1 MRRIL
6 RRCLIIGVLLGG
18 AFFLLPVVS
27 FDSPHSSL
35 IMDSAGEVLGATVAA
50 DEQWRFSGTGSVP
63 ERYAIAVC
71 HYEDRRFHSHPGV
84 DPIAVVRAIGLNV
97 RRGRVVSGA
106 STITMQVVRLSRGN
120 PPRTLAEKGWEAL
133 LALRLE
139 AARSKAEIL
148 ALYAD
153 NAPFG
158 GNTVGLGAAA
168 YRYFGR
174 SPADLTWAE
183 AATLAVLPNS
193 PGLIHPGRNRDRLRA
208 KRDTLLDSLA
218 IEGVVSEAELRSA
231 KAESLPEV
239 LQDVPH
245 DAPHLL
251 AHAAGTRIDTTL
263 DGDLQRRAAA
273 VLERHRQVNVG
284 LGVHNGAAV
293 IVELETGYTVAYIGN
308 VALSHSPGS
317 HVDVVTAPRST
328 GSLLKP
334 FLYAAMLGEG
344 QLLPRQLVTDVPSRF
359 GAFTP
364 ANFDHKFAGALP
376 AASALARSRNVP
388 AVTMLRDYGVE
399 RFTVL
404 LRRLGMTTLVRNADQ
419 YGLSLIIGG
428 GEGSLWEMV
437 GLYRDLALTVTHAD
451 GTLPPAM
458 RWRRG
463 PPGEERRATLDS
475 GAAWLTLQALV
486 EVNRPGVESEWRHFR
501 GAEAVAWK
509 TGTSQGFR
517 DAWAIGVTP
526 THAIGVWIGNADGE
540 GRPQLTGF
548 TLAAPVLFDLFDLVS
563 SRGAFKP
570 PVGALVPVRVCAHSG
585 ALAGPDCADTAIEE
599 VPRAGQRGPSCTSC
613 KVIHCDAGCAHRV
626 TSECSDI
633 AAMETRS
640 WFSLHPAAE
649 WYYARQNP
657 EYRPLPPL
665 REDCRGGAT
674 EAAPMAILSPAPS
687 AEVLVPI
694 ELSGQRGRVVFEASH
709 RDPRAELFWHLDDAF
724 VGVTTAPHQLALA
737 PQPGH
742 HRLTLVDV
750 DGARVERSFRVISSS
765 RP

>member
-1 MRRIL
+1 M
-6 RRCLIIGVLLGG
+6 
-18 AFFLLPVVS
+18 LPVVN
-27 FDSPHSSL
+27 FDSPHSSV
-35 IMDSAGEVLGATVAA
+35 IMDSGGEVLDATVAR
-50 DEQWRFSGTGSVP
+50 DEQWRFQGTGSVP
-63 ERYAIAVC
+63 ERYAVAVC
-71 HYEDRRFHSHPGV
+71 HYEDRRFSSHPGI
-84 DPIAVVRAIGLNV
+84 DPIAVVRAARLNLS
-97 RRGRVVSGA
+97 RGRVVSGA
-106 STITMQVVRLSRGN
+106 STITMQVVRLARGN
-120 PPRTLAEKGWEAL
+120 PPRTIAEKGWEAL

-139 AARSKAEIL
+139 AALSKPEIL

-174 SPADLTWAE
+174 SPAALSWAE

-208 KRDTLLDSLA
+208 KRDALLDSLA
-218 IEGVVSEAELRSA
+218 IEGFVSAEDLRAA
-231 KAESLPEV
+231 KVESLPEV
-239 LQDVPH
+239 LQELPR

-251 AHAAGTRIDTTL
+251 GHAAGTRIDTTL
-263 DGDLQRRAAA
+263 DGDLQRRASA
-273 VLERHRQVNVG
+273 VLERHHRLNAG
-284 LGVHNGAAV
+284 LGVQNGSAV
-293 IVELETGYTVAYIGN
+293 IVELESGKAVAYVGN
-308 VALSHSPGS
+308 VAPGDVSGS
-317 HVDVVTAPRST
+317 HVDLVTAPRST

-334 FLYAAMLGEG
+334 FLYAALLGEG
-344 QLLPRQLVTDVPSRF
+344 KLLPHQLVTDLPSRF

-364 ANFDHKFAGALP
+364 ANFDHTYAGALP

-388 AVTMLRDYGVE
+388 AVAMLRDYGVE

-404 LRRLGMTTLVRNADQ
+404 LRRLGMTTLFRNADD

-428 GEGSLWEMV
+428 GEGTLWELV
-437 GLYRDLALTVTHAD
+437 GLYRDLALTVTHPD
-451 GTLPPAM
+451 GTLPRAM
-458 RWRRG
+458 RWRQS
-463 PPGEERRATLDS
+463 PPGEARRAALDS

-486 EVNRPGVESEWRHFR
+486 EVNRPGVEAEWRHFR

-563 SRGAFKP
+563 SRGAFEEP
-570 PVGALVPVRVCAHSG
+570 AGALVPVRVCAHSG
-585 ALAGPDCADTAIEE
+585 ALAGPDCADTAIER
-599 VPRAGQRGPSCTSC
+599 VPRAGERGPSCGFC
-613 KVIHCDAGCAHRV
+613 KPIHCDTGCVHRV

-633 AAMETRS
+633 SAMETRS
-640 WFSLHPAAE
+640 WFTLHPAAE

-657 EYRPLPPL
+657 EYQPLPPI
-665 REDCRGGAT
+665 REDCRGGAV
-674 EAAPMAILSPAPS
+674 ESPPMAILSPAPS

-737 PQPGH
+737 PQPGL

-750 DGARVERSFRVISSS
+750 EGARVERSFRVISSS
-765 RP
+765 MP